1 MNYRHAFHAGNFAD
15 VVKHLALVSILARLK
30 KKPAP
35 FAVSD
40 THSGRGLYDLAGE
53 EALRSGEAASGI
65 GRLLDTSDGPET
77 LRTYL
82 DLVLALGRDRY
93 PGSPLIA
100 ARLLRPQ
107 DRLVAIEKHPEDA
120 AALGAALAP
129 SGRARVVQADGYAQL
144 PSLLP
149 PPERRGLILIDP
161 PYEAS
166 DEFSQA
172 ARAVAD
178 ATRRFATGIFMIWF
192 PIKSAPA
199 ADAFCGEVRL
209 AGPRKLLRVDV
220 AVDGD
225 TDKLN
230 VAGLLI
236 INPPYGFADDMKDVF
251 KPLAPL
257 LGRGRDARLRV
268 NWLAGEE

>member
-15 VVKHLALVSILARLK
+15 VVKHLALVSILAHLK

-35 FAVSD
+35 FAVID
-40 THSGRGLYDLAGE
+40 THAGRGLYDLAGE
-53 EALRSGEAASGI
+53 EAQRSGEAAAGI
-65 GRLLDTSDGPET
+65 GRLLDISDGPET

-120 AALGAALAP
+120 AALQSALAP
-129 SGRARVVQADGYAQL
+129 YGRARVVQTDGYMHL

-166 DEFSQA
+166 DELSQA
-172 ARAVAD
+172 ANAVAE
-178 ATRRFATGIFMIWF
+178 AYRRFATGIFMIWF
-192 PIKSAPA
+192 PIKSASA
-199 ADAFCGEVRL
+199 ANAFCGEVRL
-209 AGPRKLLRVDV
+209 SGPRKLLRVDL

-225 TDKLN
+225 PDKLN
-230 VAGLLI
+230 AAGLLI
-236 INPPYGFADDMKDVF
+236 GNPPYGFADDMKDVF
-251 KPLAPL
+251 TPLAPP
-257 LGRGRDARLRV
+257 LGRERDARLRV
-268 NWLAGEE
+268 EWLAGKE

>member
-1 MNYRHAFHAGNFAD
+1 
-15 VVKHLALVSILARLK
+15 
-30 KKPAP
+30 
-35 FAVSD
+35 
-40 THSGRGLYDLAGE
+40 
-53 EALRSGEAASGI
+53 
-65 GRLLDTSDGPET
+65 
-77 LRTYL
+77 
-82 DLVLALGRDRY
+82 VLALGSDRY

-120 AALGAALAP
+120 AALKAALAP
-129 SGRARVVQADGYAQL
+129 FSRARVVQTDGYARL

-199 ADAFCGEVRL
+199 
-209 AGPRKLLRVDV
+209 
-220 AVDGD
+220 
-225 TDKLN
+225 
-230 VAGLLI
+230 
-236 INPPYGFADDMKDVF
+236 
-251 KPLAPL
+251 
-257 LGRGRDARLRV
+257 
-268 NWLAGEE
+268 